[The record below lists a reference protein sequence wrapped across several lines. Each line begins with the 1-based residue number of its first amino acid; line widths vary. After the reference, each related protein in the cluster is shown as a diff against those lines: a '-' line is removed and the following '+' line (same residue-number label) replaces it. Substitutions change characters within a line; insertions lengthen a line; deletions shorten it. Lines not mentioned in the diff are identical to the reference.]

1 MDKASYSGR
10 KRRFENVEEGEKSMK
25 KILSLSAVLFLS
37 IQLITAQN
45 SVRKVII
52 DTDTAGDDCM
62 AIMMAA
68 KSKGLRKSSTDRLK
82 EPQFLPERKV

>member
-1 MDKASYSGR
+1 
-10 KRRFENVEEGEKSMK
+10 MK
-25 KILSLSAVLFLS
+25 KILTLSVLILLS

-45 SVRKVII
+45 RVRKVII

-68 KSKGLRKSSTDRLK
+68 KSKDVKILGITVSAGNVSLEQALK
-82 EPQFLPERKV
+82 Q